1 VSRITPTAIL
11 VNSALQREGI
21 TSLLQGTSYKIVA
34 AAGRPNELTD
44 HDFAKGRR
52 ALAIIVIDSEN
63 GNLNQTAE
71 SISRLRSLTPP
82 CKVVLI
88 AEANRTFDLPSVL
101 ALAPDGYILNV
112 GSRGMLLRSLGM
124 ICTSNQQVFV
134 FGTLPDGHVDRV
146 DFDANRPVVGYQPWS
161 SYGLESKTKSV
172 GLSHRECQVLICLA
186 RGETNKQIARLCH
199 ISAATVKVHLKA
211 ILRKTSAKNRTQAAI
226 WAIEHGRWNSTF
238 KENADTR
245 TYCSEA
251 MPDQLSLSFSEPK
264 ARSASQSGSQQF
276 AAVQQE
282 ESLPGD
288 AGPKVNER
296 SAPKSLIGKEAIP
309 LRAALRFRTKDPTH
323 PIAGQTQRPNVK

>member
-1 VSRITPTAIL
+1 M
-11 VNSALQREGI
+11 
-21 TSLLQGTSYKIVA
+21 
-34 AAGRPNELTD
+34 
-44 HDFAKGRR
+44 
-52 ALAIIVIDSEN
+52 IIVIDSEN

-71 SISRLRSLTPP
+71 SISRLRSLTPL

-88 AEANRTFDLPSVL
+88 AEANRPFDLPSVL

-134 FGTLPDGHVDRV
+134 FGTLPNERVDRV
-146 DFDANRPVVGYQPWS
+146 EFGSNRPAVGYQSWS
-161 SYGLESKTKSV
+161 SYGLETKTKGV
-172 GLSHRECQVLICLA
+172 GLSHRECQVLFCLS

-211 ILRKTSAKNRTQAAI
+211 ILRKTGAKNRTQAAI
-226 WAIEHGRWNSTF
+226 WAIEHGRWNSSF

-245 TYCSEA
+245 THCPET

-264 ARSASQSGSQQF
+264 ARTASQSCSQQF
-276 AAVQQE
+276 AAATRE
-282 ESLPGD
+282 ESLPDD
-288 AGPKVNER
+288 AGPKANER

-309 LRAALRFRTKDPTH
+309 LRAALRFRTKDPLP
-323 PIAGQTQRPNVK
+323 PIAGLTEKPIVR

>member
-1 VSRITPTAIL
+1 MGH
-11 VNSALQREGI
+11 N
-21 TSLLQGTSYKIVA
+21 
-34 AAGRPNELTD
+34 
-44 HDFAKGRR
+44 FAKGRR

-71 SISRLRSLTPP
+71 SINRLRSLTPL

-88 AEANRTFDLPSVL
+88 AETNRTFDLPSVL

-134 FGTLPDGHVDRV
+134 FGTLPSGQVDRV
-146 DFDANRPVVGYQPWS
+146 DFDANKTVVGYQSWS
-161 SYGLESKTKSV
+161 SYGLQTKTKGV
-172 GLSHRECQVLICLA
+172 GLSHRECQVLICLS

-226 WAIEHGRWNSTF
+226 WALEHGRWNSTF
-238 KENADTR
+238 KESADAR
-245 TYCSEA
+245 TYCPEST
-251 MPDQLSLSFSEPK
+251 PDQLSLSFSEPK
-264 ARSASQSGSQQF
+264 ARTTAQSCSQQF
-276 AAVQQE
+276 AAAQRE

-288 AGPKVNER
+288 AVPKTIER
-296 SAPKSLIGKEAIP
+296 SAPKSLTEKEAIP
-309 LRAALRFRTKDPTH
+309 LRSALRFRTKDPTH
-323 PIAGQTQRPNVK
+323 PSRDKLKDLT